1 MVKRSQPHAEQGR
14 ATTVKRKPGRRHRGR
29 RRPAFG
35 MAGSEVETT
44 EFMGERISHT
54 ETGPPLTG
62 GDVDA
67 DWQRAYSSG
76 EEAVG
81 GSVATP
87 DQDVVDEIGRALGV
101 EQAADAPVRTS
112 AEILGERDRLYW
124 RLERKAAG
132 KDPEK

>member
-1 MVKRSQPHAEQGR
+1 M
-14 ATTVKRKPGRRHRGR
+14 
-29 RRPAFG
+29 
-35 MAGSEVETT
+35 
-44 EFMGERISHT
+44 SHL

-67 DWQRAYSSG
+67 DWQRAWSSG

-101 EQAADAPVRTS
+101 EQPAGAPVRTS
-112 AEILGERDRLYW
+112 GEILRDRDRRYW
-124 RLERKAAG
+124 ELDRRAAR
-132 KDPEK
+132 EEA

>member
-1 MVKRSQPHAEQGR
+1 MP
-14 ATTVKRKPGRRHRGR
+14 TL
-29 RRPAFG
+29 
-35 MAGSEVETT
+35 EVGTT
-44 EFMGERISHT
+44 EILGERIRHT

-62 GDVDA
+62 GDLDA

-112 AEILGERDRLYW
+112 SEILRERDRLYW

-132 KDPEK
+132 KDAEK